1 MNEGWACFWHY
12 TLIQA
17 LYDEKL
23 VTDAF
28 MLEILQNHTNVI
40 SQPAFDSPYFNGI
53 NPYTLGY
60 HMMQDIKRICENPTE
75 EDKQWFPDLANTDW
89 LISLDYAMRNFKDE
103 SFIAQY
109 LSPHLIRELK
119 LFQIIDDEKLAELV
133 IGAIHNTE
141 GYQLIRESLSKQYN
155 LSQADLDIQ
164 VFSVDIEG
172 DRTLTLHYIQQNNIP
187 LGSTTDD
194 VLKHIHSLWKFPVI
208 LKAIDAEGRINAEFC
223 CPPK

>member
-1 MNEGWACFWHY
+1 M
-12 TLIQA
+12 
-17 LYDEKL
+17 
-23 VTDAF
+23 
-28 MLEILQNHTNVI
+28 
-40 SQPAFDSPYFNGI
+40 
-53 NPYTLGY
+53 
-60 HMMQDIKRICENPTE
+60 
-75 EDKQWFPDLANTDW
+75 
-89 LISLDYAMRNFKDE
+89 
-103 SFIAQY
+103 
-109 LSPHLIRELK
+109 
-119 LFQIIDDEKLAELV
+119 

-141 GYQLIRESLSKQYN
+141 GYQMIRESLSKQYN